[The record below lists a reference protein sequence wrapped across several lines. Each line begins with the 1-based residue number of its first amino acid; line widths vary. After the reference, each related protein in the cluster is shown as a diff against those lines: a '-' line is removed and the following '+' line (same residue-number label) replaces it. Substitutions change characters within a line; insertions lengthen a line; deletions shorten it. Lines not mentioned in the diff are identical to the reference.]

1 MMTIASQVKQSLSS
15 LKSIEADL
23 SSLALRTQDY
33 ESKRT
38 LHETM
43 MVVHEVVT
51 DLKKR
56 VGELE
61 REEFQYKGF

>member
-1 MMTIASQVKQSLSS
+1 MTVGSDVKQCLASLKGIEASLSS
-15 LKSIEADL
+15 LAI
-23 SSLALRTQDY
+23 RTQEN
-33 ESKRT
+33 ESKQT

-43 MVVHEVVT
+43 IVVNELVT

>member
-1 MMTIASQVKQSLSS
+1 MTIASEVKQSLAS
-15 LKSIEADL
+15 LKGIEADL
-23 SSLALRTQDY
+23 SSLALRTQDH

-51 DLKKR
+51 DLQKR

>member
-1 MMTIASQVKQSLSS
+1 MSIASDVKQCLAS
-15 LKSIEADL
+15 LKGIEAGL
-23 SSLALRTQDY
+23 SNLALRTQDKQ
-33 ESKRT
+33 SKHT

-43 MVVHEVVT
+43 SVVNEIVT

-61 REEFQYKGF
+61 REETQYKGF

>member
-1 MMTIASQVKQSLSS
+1 MTVGSDVKQCLASLKGVEASLSS
-15 LKSIEADL
+15 LAM
-23 SSLALRTQDY
+23 RTQDN
-33 ESKRT
+33 ESKKI

-43 MVVHEVVT
+43 MVVNELVT

-56 VGELE
+56 VGEME

>member
-1 MMTIASQVKQSLSS
+1 MTVASNVKQCLASLKGIEVSLSN
-15 LKSIEADL
+15 
-23 SSLALRTQDY
+23 LAERTQDN
-33 ESKRT
+33 ESKQI

-43 MVVHEVVT
+43 MVVSEIVT
-51 DLKKR
+51 DVKKR

>member
-1 MMTIASQVKQSLSS
+1 MTVASDVKQCLASLKGVEASLSN
-15 LKSIEADL
+15 
-23 SSLALRTQDY
+23 LAERTQEN
-33 ESKRT
+33 ESKQT

-43 MVVHEVVT
+43 MVVNEIVT

-61 REEFQYKGF
+61 NEEYQYKGF

>member
-1 MMTIASQVKQSLSS
+1 MTIASDVKQCLAS
-15 LKSIEADL
+15 LKGIEAGL
-23 SSLALRTQDY
+23 SNLALRTQDKQ
-33 ESKRT
+33 SKHT

-43 MVVHEVVT
+43 SVVNEIVT

-61 REEFQYKGF
+61 REETQYKGF

>member
-1 MMTIASQVKQSLSS
+1 MTIASEVKESLAS
-15 LKSIEADL
+15 LKGIEADL
-23 SSLALRTQDY
+23 SSLALRTQDHQ
-33 ESKRT
+33 SKRT

-43 MVVHEVVT
+43 MVVHEIVT

-56 VGELE
+56 IGELE

>member
-1 MMTIASQVKQSLSS
+1 MTIGSDVKQCLASLKGIEASLSS
-15 LKSIEADL
+15 LAIRSQEN
-23 SSLALRTQDY
+23 
-33 ESKRT
+33 ESKQT

-43 MVVHEVVT
+43 MVVNELVI

-56 VGELE
+56 VGQLE

>member
-1 MMTIASQVKQSLSS
+1 MTIGSEVKQCLAS
-15 LKSIEADL
+15 LKGVEANL
-23 SSLALRTQDY
+23 SSLALRTQDN
-33 ESKRT
+33 ESKQT

-43 MVVHEVVT
+43 MVVNEVVT

-61 REEFQYKGF
+61 REEF

>member
-1 MMTIASQVKQSLSS
+1 MTIGSDVKQCFAS
-15 LKSIEADL
+15 LKGVEASL
-23 SSLALRTQDY
+23 SSLALRTLDD

-43 MVVHEVVT
+43 IVIHEIVT
-51 DLKKR
+51 DFKKR

-61 REEFQYKGF
+61 REELQYKGF

>member
-1 MMTIASQVKQSLSS
+1 MTIGSEVKQCLAS
-15 LKSIEADL
+15 LKGVEASL
-23 SSLALRTQDY
+23 SSLALRTQEN
-33 ESKRT
+33 ESKQI

-43 MVVHEVVT
+43 IAVNEIVT

-61 REEFQYKGF
+61 NEEFQYKGF

>member
-1 MMTIASQVKQSLSS
+1 MTIASDVKQCLAS
-15 LKSIEADL
+15 LKGVEAGL
-23 SSLALRTQDY
+23 SNLSLRTQDNQ
-33 ESKRT
+33 SKHT

-43 MVVHEVVT
+43 SVVNEIVT

-61 REEFQYKGF
+61 REEVQYKGF

>member
-1 MMTIASQVKQSLSS
+1 MTVGSDVKQCLASLKGVEASLSS
-15 LKSIEADL
+15 LAI
-23 SSLALRTQDY
+23 RTQEN
-33 ESKRT
+33 ESKKT

-43 MVVHEVVT
+43 MVVNELVT

>member
-1 MMTIASQVKQSLSS
+1 MTVASEVKQSLAS
-15 LKSIEADL
+15 LKGIEADL

-43 MVVHEVVT
+43 MVVHEVIT

>member
-1 MMTIASQVKQSLSS
+1 MTVVSDVKKCLASLKGVEASLSN
-15 LKSIEADL
+15 
-23 SSLALRTQDY
+23 LAERTQDN
-33 ESKRT
+33 ESKRI

-43 MVVHEVVT
+43 MVVSEIVA

-61 REEFQYKGF
+61 QEEYQYKGY

>member
-1 MMTIASQVKQSLSS
+1 MTIASEVKQCLAS
-15 LKSIEADL
+15 LKGIEASF
-23 SSLALRTQDY
+23 SSLAVRTQDD

-43 MVVHEVVT
+43 MVVNEIVR

>member
-1 MMTIASQVKQSLSS
+1 MTVGSDVKQCLASLKGVEASLSS
-15 LKSIEADL
+15 LAI
-23 SSLALRTQDY
+23 RTQDN
-33 ESKRT
+33 ESKKT

-43 MVVHEVVT
+43 MVVNVLVT

>member
-1 MMTIASQVKQSLSS
+1 MTVASEVKQCVSN
-15 LKSIEADL
+15 LKGIEASL
-23 SSLALRTQDY
+23 SSLALRTEDD
-33 ESKRT
+33 ESKRI

-43 MVVHEVVT
+43 MVVGEIVT

>member
-1 MMTIASQVKQSLSS
+1 MTIASDLKQSLAS
-15 LKSIEADL
+15 LKGMEAAL
-23 SSLALRTQDY
+23 SNLALRTQDF

-43 MVVHEVVT
+43 MVIHEVVT

>member
-1 MMTIASQVKQSLSS
+1 CLAS
-15 LKSIEADL
+15 LKGIEASF
-23 SSLALRTQDY
+23 SSLAVRTQDD

-43 MVVHEVVT
+43 MVVNEIVR

>member
-1 MMTIASQVKQSLSS
+1 MTIGSEVKQCLAS
-15 LKSIEADL
+15 LKGVEASL
-23 SSLALRTQDY
+23 SSLALRTQEN
-33 ESKRT
+33 ESQRI

-43 MVVHEVVT
+43 MTVNEIVT

-61 REEFQYKGF
+61 NEEFQYKGF

>member
-1 MMTIASQVKQSLSS
+1 MTVGSDVKQCLASLKGVEASLSS
-15 LKSIEADL
+15 LAM
-23 SSLALRTQDY
+23 RTQDN
-33 ESKRT
+33 ESKKT

-43 MVVHEVVT
+43 MVVNELVT